1 MTTVFFFLNSSDID
15 IDIFFT
21 CYGLLVKVLVR
32 RTGLDP
38 DSAAF

>member
-1 MTTVFFFLNSSDID
+1 MTTVFFFLNSSNID
-15 IDIFFT
+15 IDVFFT

-38 DSAAF
+38 YSAVF